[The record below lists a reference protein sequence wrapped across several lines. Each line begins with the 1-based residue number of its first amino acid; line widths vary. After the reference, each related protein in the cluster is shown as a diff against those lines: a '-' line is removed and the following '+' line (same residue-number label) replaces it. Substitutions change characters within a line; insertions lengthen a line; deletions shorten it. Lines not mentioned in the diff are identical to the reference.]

1 MSYLKTITQKKIKLH
16 FFARRTADFESIAS
30 YVYRGNTQ
38 QMQDSHFKQKLQYWM
53 RYNKK
58 HQNKTNDGLSY
69 TVFGAPNLPQCIAK
83 PIMKQAVN
91 EIYQNNKF

>member
-1 MSYLKTITQKKIKLH
+1 
-16 FFARRTADFESIAS
+16 
-30 YVYRGNTQ
+30 
-38 QMQDSHFKQKLQYWM
+38 MQDSHFKQKLQYWM

-91 EIYQNNKF
+91 EIYQNKGDKKENKIILSFGTLYHNQ